1 LLATWLPAALTWSQT
16 LSSVSGTHHHLV
28 CIGMTLLFAAAPLV
42 AFAALRHRGEA
53 ISPRLA
59 GAALGAA
66 CGAWG
71 AAAHVLVCRVTG
83 AEHMLLGHVL
93 PVVFLIGIGALVGD
107 RVLAVRAS

>member
-1 LLATWLPAALTWSQT
+1 
-16 LSSVSGTHHHLV
+16 
-28 CIGMTLLFAAAPLV
+28 MTLLFAAAPLV
-42 AFAALRHRGEA
+42 AFAALGRRGEA
-53 ISPRLA
+53 LSPRLA

-83 AEHMLLGHVL
+83 AEHMVLGHLL
-93 PVVFLIGIGALVGD
+93 PVLFLAAIGALLGD